1 MKGKILAIQT
11 VLAVALSLILTVSQA
26 TSAPCPSR
34 WMRYRHHCYR
44 FFSKPASYDK
54 ARAYCSCYASSVR
67 KVGDLTDVRSH
78 EEMLF
83 LMGSA
88 HNEIDEAALNGS
100 TPFRVWLDPQTDR
113 AIGKLL
119 Q

>member
-1 MKGKILAIQT
+1 MKGMILAIQT

-26 TSAPCPSR
+26 YYAPCPFR

-44 FFSKPASYDK
+44 FFSKPASYVE

-67 KVGDLTDVRSH
+67 KVGELADVRSH

-83 LMGSA
+83 LMGYA
-88 HNEIDEAALNGS
+88 RNEIAEAGLNGS
-100 TPFRVWLDPQTDR
+100 TPVRVWLDPKTDR
-113 AIGKLL
+113 VIGKLL